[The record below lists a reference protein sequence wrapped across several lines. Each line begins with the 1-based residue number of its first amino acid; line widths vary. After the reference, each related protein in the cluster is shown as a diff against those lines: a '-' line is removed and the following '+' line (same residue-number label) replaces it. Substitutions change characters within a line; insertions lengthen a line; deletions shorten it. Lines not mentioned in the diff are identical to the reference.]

1 METQVGTGGEI
12 LWALILDDDGL
23 IVHGLA
29 ELHCLHGPQD
39 NRLVRASGG
48 SLGFW
53 GREQL
58 ADFPADSKEERQ
70 GLHRQLTQA
79 PWASPRETVQ
89 AWRGGLT
96 ALPSALAN
104 ADVLIYKPPNEE
116 ETAPE
121 PLPSRA
127 EGILVQPCRTR
138 CEWNTWNSQDIFH
151 SIDLFLIYFH
161 QLGLVYKAKSTL
173 TGCLPFSHTACAQ
186 PRDGQYSHLL
196 FD

>member
-58 ADFPADSKEERQ
+58 ADFPADSKKRGRDYTGSSHRHR
-70 GLHRQLTQA
+70 GLLRGKPRKPGGVGWQHFLL
-79 PWASPRETVQ
+79 PWEMQMFSFINPQ
-89 AWRGGLT
+89 WGN
-96 ALPSALAN
+96 SAL
-104 ADVLIYKPPNEE
+104 
-116 ETAPE
+116 E

-127 EGILVQPCRTR
+127 EGILVQPCRTH
-138 CEWNTWNSQDIFH
+138 CEWNTWNSQDSFH
-151 SIDLFLIYFH
+151 STDLFSIYFYR
-161 QLGLVYKAKSTL
+161 LGLVYKAKSTV

-186 PRDGQYSHLL
+186 PRDGQYSHVL
-196 FD
+196 FG